1 MLPLDSPTW
10 RQLRHAYGPASDV
23 PDMLREAA
31 ADPRQ
36 REDRAEPWHSL
47 WSALCHQGDV
57 YSASYAAVP
66 HIVQIAFD
74 AKGPI
79 DFSFFLLPA
88 SIEVARKRK
97 RGPDIPQGL
106 EPDYFAA
113 LPKLIAC
120 AARHAASDWDI
131 SMLLSVLAAIAAA
144 KGQPNLSDLL
154 TEFSSTVVER
164 LDADMIAKI
173 ANFADLQAD
182 PQ

>member
-1 MLPLDSPTW
+1 MIPLDSPAW
-10 RQLRHAYGPASDV
+10 DQLQHAYGPASDI
-23 PDMLREAA
+23 PDLLKQLA
-31 ADPRQ
+31 ADSRQ
-36 REDRAEPWHSL
+36 KKSTDDAPWHSL
-47 WSALCHQGDV
+47 WSALCHQDDV
-57 YSASYAAVP
+57 YTASYAAVP
-66 HIVQIAFD
+66 HIVQIALD

-97 RGPDIPQGL
+97 RGPELPQEL
-106 EPDYFAA
+106 EWDYFAA
-113 LPKLIAC
+113 LRSLIEC

-154 TEFSSTVVER
+154 TELSSSVIER

-182 PQ
+182 P